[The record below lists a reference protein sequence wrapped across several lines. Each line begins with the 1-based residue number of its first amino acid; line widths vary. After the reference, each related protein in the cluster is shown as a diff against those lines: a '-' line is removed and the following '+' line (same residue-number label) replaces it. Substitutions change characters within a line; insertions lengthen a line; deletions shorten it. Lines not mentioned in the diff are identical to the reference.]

1 MFPAVARTG
10 LRSAGASMR
19 PMAFRAERQV
29 LGRQTR
35 GYSADRV
42 GDKNDSK
49 SKLVFRFGL
58 KGESFSTGSMALRCR
73 AEGRFLQP
81 IDIPIEL
88 YPMLV
93 VVVAACAGG
102 SFALARQF
110 YKDSSDFRLVPSGF
124 RKKSE

>member
-29 LGRQTR
+29 LARQTR

-58 KGESFSTGSMALRCR
+58 KGKRPLEKQWVTR
-73 AEGRFLQP
+73 
-81 IDIPIEL
+81 D
-88 YPMLV
+88 
-93 VVVAACAGG
+93 
-102 SFALARQF
+102 
-110 YKDSSDFRLVPSGF
+110 
-124 RKKSE
+124 